1 MRGAGREYEWELMP
15 LALDQGIGTLVW
27 SPLGWA
33 RLTGKIGRGRPK
45 PAASRLN
52 SRLAAEAGPP
62 VDDEYLYRVV
72 DALDAVAAETGK
84 SVPQIALNWLLQP
97 RGRSRALPGGA
108 RAREG
113 MGTRPGFPSKRP
125 TVASVIIGARR
136 SRASTPRARSR
147 PSTRTVISGSS
158 RSATRRRSA
167 DVRLD
172 LAPIGTAWPN
182 SYVRPEDLRS
192 FAQRDW
198 ARVER
203 AKLAYWTRQYEE
215 HASGPSLHAADGLRA
230 HVLRFAPAALRAQRA
245 LDFED
250 LLRLQRRIDAANAR
264 LRR

>member
-1 MRGAGREYEWELMP
+1 M
-15 LALDQGIGTLVW
+15 
-27 SPLGWA
+27 S
-33 RLTGKIGRGRPK
+33 
-45 PAASRLN
+45 
-52 SRLAAEAGPP
+52 
-62 VDDEYLYRVV
+62 
-72 DALDAVAAETGK
+72 VA
-84 SVPQIALNWLLQP
+84 
-97 RGRSRALPGGA
+97 
-108 RAREG
+108 
-113 MGTRPGFPSKRP
+113 
-125 TVASVIIGARR
+125 
-136 SRASTPRARSR
+136 
-147 PSTRTVISGSS
+147 
-158 RSATRRRSA
+158 RSATPDDLQSRGTAGVTPVVS
-167 DVRLD
+167 DPIVDEVRAPTAD

-250 LLRLQRRIDAANAR
+250 LLRLKRRIDAANAR